1 MISQTAI
8 LTRAEVES
16 MGPPV
21 AEELSQTG
29 VSEGFL
35 CDLALKHVA
44 MIPEPTTTA
53 LAEQLHLPRT
63 LTEDILQKLHR
74 EKLIEI
80 KRQTTEGW
88 TRYAMLDH
96 GWDRVARL
104 LSMCGYVG
112 PAPVSLTDYAHMMRL
127 QSIPSEPASMDVAR
141 AAFHDLVLP
150 ESLLQTLGCVINSRR
165 SLFLTGLPGTG
176 KTAVAER
183 INGALPGAIWIPYAI
198 EIDGQ
203 IIRVF
208 DSHCHQLAP
217 DQEPAG
223 DYDRRW
229 AMIKRPLV
237 VVGGELTL
245 ENADLTWSES
255 AKFYEA
261 PFQIKSNGGTLVID
275 DFGRQRVSPQDLLN
289 RWIVPL
295 ERRVDYLALHTGKK
309 IEVPFEQLVVFST
322 NLDEKDLADQAF
334 LRRMGYRARV
344 EPPTPAAYCEIFRRQ
359 AYTRGIKCEQP
370 ILDHILNKYRIERKM
385 MKGCEPR
392 DLLDRATDICL
403 FEGQPLAL
411 TPQVIDVAWRNYFG
425 TSHTFAPVQTA
436 ETMIE
441 RTLADPLEL

>member
-1 MISQTAI
+1 MSQTTI
-8 LTRAEVES
+8 LTRSEVES

-21 AEELSQTG
+21 PEELADTG
-29 VSEGFL
+29 IAEGFL

-44 MIPEPTTTA
+44 MLPEPTTTTV
-53 LAEQLHLPRT
+53 AERLCLPRT
-63 LTEDILQKLHR
+63 LAEDILQKLYR
-74 EKLIEI
+74 EKLIEV
-80 KRQTTEGW
+80 KVQTSVGS

-96 GWDRVARL
+96 GWDRLTRL
-104 LSMCGYVG
+104 LSVCGYTG
-112 PAPVSLTDYAHMMRL
+112 PAPVSLRDYAHMMRL
-127 QSIPSEPASMDVAR
+127 QSIPSESATMETAR

-183 INGALPGAIWIPYAI
+183 INGALPGAIWIPYAV

-208 DSHCHQLAP
+208 DTHCHRVAP
-217 DQEPAG
+217 EDETPV
-223 DYDRRW
+223 DHDRRW
-229 AMIKRPLV
+229 VMIRRPLV
-237 VVGGELTL
+237 IVGGELTL

-261 PFQIKSNGGTLVID
+261 PFQMKSNGGTLVID

-295 ERRVDYLALHTGKK
+295 ERRIDYLALHTGKK

-322 NLDEKDLADQAF
+322 NLDEKDLTDEAF

-344 EPPTPAAYCEIFRRQ
+344 EPPTAAAFSEIFKRAAYN
-359 AYTRGIKCEQP
+359 RGIRCDQP
-370 ILDHILNKYRIERKM
+370 VLDHLLTKYRVEQRV

-403 FEGQPLAL
+403 FEGQAL
-411 TPQVIDVAWRNYFG
+411 ELTTKVLDTAWRNYFG
-425 TSHTFAPVQTA
+425 TSHSFAHQ
-436 ETMIE
+436 E
-441 RTLADPLEL
+441 RNEKKEKVLADPLEL

>member
-1 MISQTAI
+1 MTQTTI
-8 LTRAEVES
+8 LSRAELES

-21 AEELSQTG
+21 AEEIADLG
-29 VSEGFL
+29 IGEAFL

-44 MIPEPTTTA
+44 MLPEPTTNA
-53 LAEQLHLPRT
+53 VSDGLRLPRS
-63 LTEDILQKLHR
+63 LTEEILEKLYR
-74 EKLIEI
+74 EKLIEV
-80 KRQTTEGW
+80 RLQTAVGS
-88 TRYAMLDH
+88 TRYSMLDR
-96 GWDRVARL
+96 GWDRLLRL
-104 LSMCGYVG
+104 LSICGYSG
-112 PAPVSLTDYAHMMRL
+112 AAPVSLNDYAHMMRL
-127 QSIPSEPASMDVAR
+127 QSIPSHPASMEIVQ
-141 AAFHDLVLP
+141 AAFHDLILP
-150 ESLLQTLGCVINSRR
+150 ESLMQTLGCVINSRR

-183 INGALPGAIWIPYAI
+183 INGALAGAIWIPYAI

-203 IIRVF
+203 IIRTF
-208 DSHCHQLAP
+208 DSHCHIQAHP
-217 DQEPAG
+217 DYIPAE
-223 DYDRRW
+223 YDRRW
-229 AMIKRPLV
+229 IMIERPLV

-245 ENADLTWSES
+245 ENADLTWSEA

-261 PFQIKSNGGTLVID
+261 PFQMKSNGGTLVID
-275 DFGRQRVSPQDLLN
+275 DFGRQRVAPQDLLN

-344 EPPTPAAYCEIFRRQ
+344 EPPTPGAYVEIFKRT
-359 AYTRGIKCEQP
+359 ATNRGIVTTQEC
-370 ILDHILNKYRIERKM
+370 LDHILHKYVAENRV

-392 DLLDRATDICL
+392 DLLNKVNDICL
-403 FEGQPLAL
+403 FESHSLEL
-411 TPQVIDVAWRNYFG
+411 TPHIVDIAWRNYFG
-425 TSHTFAPVQTA
+425 TSHTFAPVRTE

>member
-1 MISQTAI
+1 MSQTTI

-16 MGPPV
+16 MGPPLP
-21 AEELSQTG
+21 EELADTG
-29 VSEGFL
+29 IAEGFL

-44 MIPEPTTTA
+44 MLPEPTTGA
-53 LAEQLHLPRT
+53 VAERMHLPRT
-63 LTEDILQKLHR
+63 LTEDLLQKLYR
-74 EKLIEI
+74 EKLIEVR
-80 KRQTTEGW
+80 KQTTVGS

-96 GWDRVARL
+96 GWDRLARL
-104 LSMCGYVG
+104 LSVCGYTG
-112 PAPVSLTDYAHMMRL
+112 AAPVSLNDYAHMMRL
-127 QSIPSEPASMDVAR
+127 QSIPTDPASMETVR
-141 AAFHDLVLP
+141 QAFHDLILP
-150 ESLLQTLGCVINSRR
+150 ETLLQTLGCVINSRR

-183 INGALPGAIWIPYAI
+183 INGALAGGIWIPYAV

-208 DSHCHQLAP
+208 DSHCHRLAAEEYTP
-217 DQEPAG
+217 VEHDH
-223 DYDRRW
+223 RW
-229 AMIKRPLV
+229 VLIERPLV

-245 ENADLTWSES
+245 ENADLTWSEA

-261 PFQIKSNGGTLVID
+261 PFQMKSNGGTLVID
-275 DFGRQRVSPQDLLN
+275 DFGRQRVAPQDLLN

-344 EPPTPAAYCEIFRRQ
+344 EPPTAEAYSEIFRHQ
-359 AYTRGIKCEQP
+359 ANRRGIRVDQP
-370 ILDHILNKYRIERKM
+370 ILDHILTKYRVERKM

-403 FEGQPLAL
+403 FEGLKLEL
-411 TPQVIDVAWRNYFG
+411 TAQIIDVAWANYFG
-425 TSHTFAPVQTA
+425 TSHTFAPVATQ

-441 RTLADPLEL
+441 RTLNDPLDL

>member
-1 MISQTAI
+1 MTQTTI
-8 LTRAEVES
+8 LSRVEVET

-21 AEELSQTG
+21 PEELADLG
-29 VSEGFL
+29 VGEAFL

-44 MIPEPTTTA
+44 MLPEPTTTA
-53 LAEQLHLPRT
+53 IAERLCLTRA
-63 LTEDILQKLHR
+63 LTEEILQKLYR
-74 EKLIEI
+74 EKLIEV
-80 KRQTTEGW
+80 RLQTTMGA

-96 GWDRVARL
+96 GWDRLLRL
-104 LSMCGYVG
+104 RAICGYDG
-112 PAPVSLTDYAHMMRL
+112 AAPVSLQDYSHMMRL
-127 QSIPSEPASMDVAR
+127 QSIPAHPASMETVR
-141 AAFHDLVLP
+141 AAFHDLILP
-150 ESLLQTLGCVINSRR
+150 DSLLQTLGCVINSRR

-203 IIRVF
+203 VIRVF
-208 DSHCHQLAP
+208 DSHCHR
-217 DQEPAG
+217 PAAADVTPF

-229 AMIKRPLV
+229 VLIDRPLV

-245 ENADLTWSES
+245 ENADLTWSEA

-261 PFQIKSNGGTLVID
+261 PFQMKSNGGTLVID
-275 DFGRQRVSPQDLLN
+275 DFGRQRVAPQDLLN

-322 NLDEKDLADQAF
+322 NLDENDLADQAF

-344 EPPTPAAYCEIFRRQ
+344 EPPTPTAYSEIFKRQ
-359 AYTRGIKCEQP
+359 AYKRGIRYGQP
-370 ILDHILNKYRIERKM
+370 VLNHVLNKYKIERRQ

-403 FEGQPLAL
+403 FEGQAL
-411 TPQVIDVAWRNYFG
+411 ELTAHVLDVAWRNYFG
-425 TSHTFAPVQTA
+425 TSHGFGPAPAQH
-436 ETMIE
+436 TMVE
-441 RTLADPLEL
+441 RNPGDPLEL

>member
-1 MISQTAI
+1 MSHTAI
-8 LTRAEVES
+8 LTRAEIES
-16 MGPPV
+16 MGPPLP
-21 AEELSQTG
+21 EEIRETG
-29 VSEGFL
+29 ISEGFL

-44 MIPEPTTTA
+44 MLPEPTTQA
-53 LAEQLHLPRT
+53 VAERINLPRT
-63 LTEDILQKLHR
+63 LTEDLLQKLYR
-74 EKLIEI
+74 EKLIEVKMQSAI
-80 KRQTTEGW
+80 GS

-96 GWDRVARL
+96 GWDRLTRL

-112 PAPVSLTDYAHMMRL
+112 PAPVSLRDYSHMMKL
-127 QSIPSEPASMDVAR
+127 QSIPTNTASIDTVR
-141 AAFHDLVLP
+141 QAFHDLVLP

-183 INGALPGAIWIPYAI
+183 INNALAGGIWIPYAV

-208 DSHCHQLAP
+208 DAHCHELMP
-217 DQEPAG
+217 EEETPTDF
-223 DYDRRW
+223 DHRW
-229 AMIKRPLV
+229 AFIHRPLV

-245 ENADLTWSES
+245 ENADLTWSDA

-261 PFQIKSNGGTLVID
+261 PFQMKSNGGTLVID
-275 DFGRQRVSPQDLLN
+275 DFGRQRVAPQDLLN

-322 NLDEKDLADQAF
+322 NLEEKDLADQAF

-344 EPPTPAAYCEIFRRQ
+344 EPPTAG
-359 AYTRGIKCEQP
+359 AYTAIFKHQASRRKIVVEQP
-370 ILDHILNKYRIERKM
+370 VLDHILTKYRVEHRQ

-403 FEGQPLAL
+403 FEKHGVKL
-411 TPQVIDVAWRNYFG
+411 TPHIIDIAWRNYFG
-425 TSHTFAPVQTA
+425 TSHSFAPTQTE

-441 RTLADPLEL
+441 RTSGDPLEL

>member
-1 MISQTAI
+1 MSQTTI
-8 LTRAEVES
+8 LTRSEVES

-21 AEELSQTG
+21 PEELADTG
-29 VSEGFL
+29 IAEGFL

-44 MIPEPTTTA
+44 MMPEPTTMA
-53 LAEQLHLPRT
+53 VAERLCLPRT
-63 LTEDILQKLHR
+63 LAEDILQKLYR
-74 EKLIEI
+74 EKLIEV
-80 KRQTTEGW
+80 KVQTSVGS

-96 GWDRVARL
+96 GWDRVQRL
-104 LSMCGYVG
+104 VSVCGYTG
-112 PAPVSLTDYAHMMRL
+112 PAPVSLPDYAHMMRL
-127 QSIPSEPASMDVAR
+127 QSIPSESATMETAR

-183 INGALPGAIWIPYAI
+183 FNGALPGAICIPYAV

-203 IIRVF
+203 IIRVY
-208 DSHCHQLAP
+208 DTHCHRMAP
-217 DQEPAG
+217 EDEIPV
-223 DYDRRW
+223 DHDRRW
-229 AMIKRPLV
+229 VLIRRPLV
-237 VVGGELTL
+237 IVGGELTL

-261 PFQIKSNGGTLVID
+261 PFQMKSNGGTLVID

-295 ERRVDYLALHTGKK
+295 ERRIDYLALHTGKK

-322 NLDEKDLADQAF
+322 NLDEKDLTDEAF

-344 EPPTPAAYCEIFRRQ
+344 EPPTAAAFSEIFRRA
-359 AYTRGIKCEQP
+359 AYNRGIRCDQQV
-370 ILDHILNKYRIERKM
+370 LDHLITKYRLEQRV

-403 FEGQPLAL
+403 FEGQAL
-411 TPQVIDVAWRNYFG
+411 ELTTKVLDTAWQNYFG
-425 TSHTFAPVQTA
+425 TSHSFASQ
-436 ETMIE
+436 E
-441 RTLADPLEL
+441 RAASQKSVGDPLEL

>member
-1 MISQTAI
+1 MSQTTI

-16 MGPPV
+16 MGPPLP
-21 AEELSQTG
+21 EELADTG
-29 VSEGFL
+29 IAEGFL

-44 MIPEPTTTA
+44 MLPEPTTTA
-53 LAEQLHLPRT
+53 VAERMQLPRT
-63 LTEDILQKLHR
+63 LTEELLQKLYR
-74 EKLIEI
+74 EKLIEVR
-80 KRQTTEGW
+80 KQTTVGS

-96 GWDRVARL
+96 GWDRLTRL
-104 LSMCGYVG
+104 LSVCGYTG
-112 PAPVSLTDYAHMMRL
+112 AAPVSLNDYAHMMRL
-127 QSIPSEPASMDVAR
+127 QSIPTDPASMETVR
-141 AAFHDLVLP
+141 GAFHDLVLP

-183 INGALPGAIWIPYAI
+183 INGALAGGIWIPYAV

-208 DSHCHQLAP
+208 DSHCHRLAAEEYTP
-217 DQEPAG
+217 VEH
-223 DYDRRW
+223 DRRW
-229 AMIKRPLV
+229 VLIERPLV

-245 ENADLTWSES
+245 ENADLTWSEA

-261 PFQIKSNGGTLVID
+261 PFQMKSNGGTLVID
-275 DFGRQRVSPQDLLN
+275 DFGRQRVAPQDLLN

-344 EPPTPAAYCEIFRRQ
+344 EPPTSEAYSEIFRHQ
-359 AYTRGIKCEQP
+359 ANRRGIRVDQP
-370 ILDHILNKYRIERKM
+370 ILDHILTKYRVERRQ

-392 DLLDRATDICL
+392 DLLDRATDICM
-403 FEGQPLAL
+403 FEAQKIEI
-411 TPQVIDVAWRNYFG
+411 TPQIIDVAWRNYFG
-425 TSHTFAPVQTA
+425 TSHTFAPVATQ

-441 RTLADPLEL
+441 RTLADPLEI